1 MGKIFLKGL
10 LAILPIA
17 ITLTLIIWILDA
29 IERIFSFVLIKI
41 IGPIHY
47 FPGLGL
53 IVGLLLVFIVG
64 LVMNAWL
71 VQRLSKWAHSILQRI
86 PLVKTLYSSISD
98 LMAFF
103 KTQSS
108 KADSSVVLVT
118 IGSLKLV
125 GLVTRENFSDLG
137 APFVQKGE
145 DLIAVYM
152 PMSYQLGG
160 YTIMVPRSSVEMTS
174 LSVEKA
180 MRFVITAGMK
190 TTEEESPSTK

>member
-10 LAILPIA
+10 LAILPVA

-29 IERIFSFVLIKI
+29 IERIFGFFLVKLV
-41 IGPIHY
+41 GPVHY
-47 FPGLGL
+47 FPGLGI
-53 IVGLLLVFIVG
+53 IVGLLLVFIIG

-71 VQRLSKWAHSILQRI
+71 VQKLSQWVHNVLQRI

-103 KTQSS
+103 KNQSR
-108 KADSSVVLVT
+108 KADSRVVLVK
-118 IGSLKLV
+118 IGSIKLV

-137 APFVQKGE
+137 SPFLQQDE
-145 DLIAVYM
+145 ELIAVYM
-152 PMSYQLGG
+152 PMSFQLGG
-160 YTIMVPRSSVEMTS
+160 YTIMVPRSSVELTS

-180 MRFVITAGMK
+180 MRFVVTAGMK
-190 TTEEESPSTK
+190 TAED

>member
-10 LAILPIA
+10 LAILPVA

-29 IERIFSFVLIKI
+29 IERIFGFFLVKLV
-41 IGPIHY
+41 GPVHD
-47 FPGLGL
+47 FPGLGI
-53 IVGLLLVFIVG
+53 IVGLLLVFIIG

-71 VQRLSKWAHSILQRI
+71 VQKLSQWVHNVLQRI

-103 KTQSS
+103 KNQSR
-108 KADSSVVLVT
+108 KADSRVVLVK
-118 IGSLKLV
+118 IGSIKLV

-137 APFVQKGE
+137 SPFVQQDE
-145 DLIAVYM
+145 ELIAVYM
-152 PMSYQLGG
+152 PMSFQLGG
-160 YTIMVPRSSVEMTS
+160 YTIMVPRSSVELTS

-180 MRFVITAGMK
+180 
-190 TTEEESPSTK
+190 

>member
-10 LAILPIA
+10 LAILPVA

-29 IERIFSFVLIKI
+29 IERIFGFFLVKLV
-41 IGPIHY
+41 GPVHY
-47 FPGLGL
+47 FPGLGI
-53 IVGLLLVFIVG
+53 IVGLLLVFIIG

-71 VQRLSKWAHSILQRI
+71 VQKLSQWVHNVLQRI

-103 KTQSS
+103 KNQSR
-108 KADSSVVLVT
+108 KADSRVVLVK
-118 IGSLKLV
+118 IGSIKLV

-137 APFVQKGE
+137 SPFVQQDE
-145 DLIAVYM
+145 ELIAVYM
-152 PMSYQLGG
+152 PMSFQLGG
-160 YTIMVPRSSVEMTS
+160 YTIMVPRSSVELTS

-180 MRFVITAGMK
+180 MRFVVTAGMK
-190 TTEEESPSTK
+190 TAED